1 MQSCYHNLSE
11 LRMYCKEN
19 RIFFFLLFLIQSV
32 KISYSIEMHNGLN
45 LEYSLDTDLYHSYF
59 SIQLRKR
66 DINYSVSQDSVET
79 ME

>member
-1 MQSCYHNLSE
+1 
-11 LRMYCKEN
+11 MYKQECIV
-19 RIFFFLLFLIQSV
+19 RRVGFTFFLILIQSV
-32 KISYSIEMHNGLN
+32 RISYSIEMHNGLN